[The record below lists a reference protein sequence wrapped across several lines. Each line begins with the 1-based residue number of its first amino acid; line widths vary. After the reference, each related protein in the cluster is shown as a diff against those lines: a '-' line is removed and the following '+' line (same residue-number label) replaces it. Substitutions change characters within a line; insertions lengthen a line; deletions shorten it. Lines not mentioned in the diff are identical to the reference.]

1 MVRVLLWIAVLKA
14 TVGFS
19 QFEIRG
25 SITHHDTGLPVVGA
39 YVILIDRQSGTSSD
53 AGGRYRFGNVPP
65 GVHTLEVKYVG
76 HKTLIRQIDLSA
88 DTTLNFI
95 LEDAVM
101 SLDEVIVSGSA
112 QQVLVRESPI
122 PVQTLNA
129 SQWMMTGS
137 TNLVDAVSRLPGMS
151 QIQTG
156 PALAKPVIRGLAFN
170 RVITMHDGIRQEDN
184 QWGEEHSLQ
193 IDEYSIDRYEI
204 IRGAGSLMYGSDGL
218 GGVVSIL
225 SPRSPEAGTVRGNI
239 LSTYQT
245 NSGLFGFSGF
255 VNGNTNGKLFMLR
268 ASQKNSTNYRNA
280 YDGRVYGSN
289 FRENLN
295 VNGMLG
301 VQKKWG
307 YSKIYFLKW
316 RQEINIIDGTR
327 DINGSFTRPE
337 IINGQEV
344 LRTVTEEELTQR
356 SINPAN
362 SQDLS
367 NYKISSNNM
376 FNIGSGALAANIG
389 YSENHRREFAN
400 LERPGEPDLYFFLQT
415 VFYDVRYHF
424 PERNNWEVTLGTNGM
439 RQAMTNRGNEVLYP
453 NYHLFDNGVFLFAKK
468 KINRLAVSGG
478 VRHDVRSLHIDKLY
492 LDANGRFQSRPEN
505 SVAVL
510 FPGFDKQ
517 FLNVTGS
524 MGAVY
529 NVHDH
534 LYLKANIARG
544 FRAPSVPEISSN
556 GEHAGT
562 FRYEIGN
569 INQQS
574 ETSLQTDIGITY
586 ERPQF
591 FADLTLFNNRI
602 DQYTYSEKVNTASGQ
617 DSLINGVPVFRYTQG
632 DANLKGLEASA
643 TFNPAT
649 ARWLEL
655 SSQYSLVLTENRSAK
670 TAEERYLPFMPA
682 GRTITRLKLSKEKI
696 GRGMRNGSFFVEWEH
711 HADQERYLAAFN
723 TETRTPG
730 YSLINTGVAFDLVNE
745 KQETLFSLY
754 FTANNVFDIAF
765 QSHQSR
771 LKYLDVNPATG
782 RAGVFNMGRNV
793 SIRLAVPLEL
803 RAR

>member
-1 MVRVLLWIAVLKA
+1 MRWLIWVGVLRA

-19 QFEIRG
+19 QMEIRG
-25 SITHHDTGLPVVGA
+25 VITHRDTGLPISGA
-39 YVILIDRQSGTSSD
+39 NIVLVDQQNGTSSD
-53 AGGRYRFGNVPP
+53 SEGRYRFGNLPR
-65 GVHTLEVKYVG
+65 GVHTLEYKYVG
-76 HKTLIRQIDLSA
+76 HKTEIIQVNLTA
-88 DTTLNFI
+88 DTTLNVT

-112 QQVLVRESPI
+112 QRVMVRESPI

-129 SQWMMTGS
+129 AQWMMTGS

-225 SPRSPEAGTVRGNI
+225 SPRSPEVGVVRGNV

-245 NSGLFGFSGF
+245 NSGLYGFSGF
-255 VNGNTNGKLFMLR
+255 VNGNANGKLFMLR
-268 ASQKNSTNYRNA
+268 ASQKNSGNYRNA

-295 VNGMLG
+295 LNGMLG
-301 VQKKWG
+301 IQKKWG
-307 YSKIYFLKW
+307 YSKLSFLKW
-316 RQEINIIDGTR
+316 QQQINIIDGTR
-327 DINGSFTRPE
+327 DSNGAFTRTQLT
-337 IINGQEV
+337 NGQEEMV
-344 LRTVTEEELTQR
+344 TVSNDELAQR

-367 NYKISSNNM
+367 NYKIASNNLL
-376 FNIGSGALAANIG
+376 NIGAGALAFNVG

-400 LERPGEPDLYFFLQT
+400 LEQPGQPDLYFFLQT
-415 VFYDVRYHF
+415 LFYDLRYHF
-424 PERNNWEVTLGTNGM
+424 PERNHWEITIGTNGM
-439 RQAMTNRGNEVLYP
+439 RQQLTNRGNEVLYP

-468 KINRLAVSGG
+468 KIDRLSLSGG
-478 VRHDVRSLHIDKLY
+478 LRHDVRSLHIDKLY
-492 LDANGRFQSRPEN
+492 LDADGRFQSQPAN
-505 SVAVL
+505 AVTIV
-510 FPGFDKQ
+510 FPGFNQ
-517 FLNVTGS
+517 TYLNFTGS
-524 MGAVY
+524 FGAVY
-529 NVHDH
+529 NLRDH

-574 ETSLQTDIGITY
+574 ETSLQTDVGITY

-591 FADLTLFNNRI
+591 FADVTLFNNRI
-602 DQYTYSEKVNTASGQ
+602 DQYTYSEKVNTARGA

-632 DANLKGLEASA
+632 NANLQGLEASL
-643 TFNPAT
+643 TINPAA

-655 SSQYSLVLTENRSAK
+655 SSQYSVVLAENLSAR
-670 TAEERYLPFMPA
+670 TPDERYLPFMPA
-682 GRTITRLKLSKEKI
+682 ARTITRLKLSKA
-696 GRGMRNGSFFVEWEH
+696 NWGSRIQNASWFVEWEH
-711 HADQERYLAAFN
+711 HADQERFLAAFN

-730 YSLINTGVAFDLVNE
+730 YSLINSGLALDVLNTSR
-745 KQETLFSLY
+745 KTLFSLY
-754 FTANNVFDIAF
+754 VTANNVFDIAF

-782 RAGVFNMGRNV
+782 RPGVFNMGRNI
-793 SIRLAVPLEL
+793 SIRLVVPLEW
-803 RAR
+803 RIK